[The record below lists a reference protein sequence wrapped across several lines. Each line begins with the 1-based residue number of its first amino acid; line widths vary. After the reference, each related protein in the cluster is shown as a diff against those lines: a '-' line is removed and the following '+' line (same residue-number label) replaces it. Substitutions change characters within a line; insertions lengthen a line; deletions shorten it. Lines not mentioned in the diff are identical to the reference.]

1 MEKNNGSNIF
11 ERLRLGES
19 VSFFDPDY
27 HLINEACTRTRE
39 VMHRVNQEHDTAV
52 IRGLLSSVFKQVI
65 PATSVIIPPFHLN
78 YGGNTQL
85 GEHVFINYDCSV
97 LDLCGD
103 VIIEEGVMI
112 APRVSL
118 STEGHPTAPQRR
130 QELVGA
136 GITIRKNAWIGLGA
150 IILPGV
156 TVGENSVVAAGAV
169 LSKNVAPNTVV
180 GGVPARVLANL

>member
-1 MEKNNGSNIF
+1 MEKNNGSSIF

-27 HLINEACTRTRE
+27 HLINEACARTRE
-39 VMHRVNQEHDTAV
+39 VMHRVNHEHDTAV

-85 GEHVFINYDCSV
+85 GEHVFINYDCSL

-136 GITIRKNAWIGLGA
+136 GITILGLGSA
-150 IILPGV
+150 Q
-156 TVGENSVVAAGAV
+156 SFFQA
-169 LSKNVAPNTVV
+169 
-180 GGVPARVLANL
+180 

>member
-1 MEKNNGSNIF
+1 MDTLRNSNIF

-27 HLINEACTRTRE
+27 HLINEACARTRE
-39 VMHRVNQEHDTAV
+39 VMHRVNREHDTTI
-52 IRGLLSSVFKQVI
+52 IRGLLNTVFRQEI
-65 PATSVIIPPFHLN
+65 PTTSMIIPPFHLN

-85 GEHVFINYDCSV
+85 GERVFINYDCSL

-103 VIIEEGVMI
+103 IIIEEGVMI

-118 STEGHPTAPQRR
+118 TTDGHPTTPQHRR
-130 QELVGA
+130 ELVGA

-169 LSKNVAPNTVV
+169 VNKEVPPNTVV
-180 GGVPARVLANL
+180 GGIPARIIANL